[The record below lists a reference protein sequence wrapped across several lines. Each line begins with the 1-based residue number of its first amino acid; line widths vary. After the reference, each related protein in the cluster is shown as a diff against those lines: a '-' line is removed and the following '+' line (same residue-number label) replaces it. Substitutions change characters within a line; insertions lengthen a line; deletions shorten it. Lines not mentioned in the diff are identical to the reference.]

1 MTPEKRVIFGVF
13 LGGLKRGQKWPF
25 LRSEQHARA
34 VLKEKNLLC
43 MNKFYDANTL
53 SVTSCSADVE
63 KRQKTGFGPTF
74 PGLILYQALENLEND
89 RF

>member
-1 MTPEKRVIFGVF
+1 
-13 LGGLKRGQKWPF
+13 
-25 LRSEQHARA
+25 
-34 VLKEKNLLC
+34 
-43 MNKFYDANTL
+43 MNKFYDANTS

-74 PGLILYQALENLEND
+74 PGLILYQALENLENG